1 MKAQSEDIV
10 PVAVFSNEIE
20 AELAQATLAAAG
32 IEAFLKFEDMGGML
46 PALAQTEGVALLVRR
61 DQYAE
66 AQTVLTTPA
75 TDAPGADLPTSD
87 VP

>member
-1 MKAQSEDIV
+1 MNEPTEDIV

-32 IEAFLKFEDMGGML
+32 IESFLKFEDLGGML
-46 PALAQTEGVALLVRR
+46 PALLQTEGVALLVRR
-61 DQYAE
+61 ENYAE

-75 TDAPGADLPTSD
+75 DETPE
-87 VP
+87 

>member
-1 MKAQSEDIV
+1 MTIPAEDIV

-32 IEAFLKFEDMGGML
+32 IESYLKFDDTGGMMPVL
-46 PALAQTEGVALLVRR
+46 QQAEGVALMVRKDR
-61 DQYAE
+61 YAE

-75 TDAPGADLPTSD
+75 SESPE
-87 VP
+87 